1 MQTLSNLSSSFRD
14 PSGFVFKRDNI
25 YYRQVNLSYQAHYD
39 HLMQS
44 GLYQRL
50 VKEGK
55 ILPHDEL
62 SVADFTSDVQAY
74 KIIKPV
80 QLTFISYPYEWSF
93 QMLKDAAMLTLE
105 IARTALEF
113 GMILKDATPFNVSF
127 HEGKMVFI
135 DTLSFEKW
143 NQEPWIAYRQFC
155 ETFAAPLLIAHY
167 HKIPVDKLLLSWK
180 EGVPLSYTASI
191 LPWFSKWNIH
201 RYLHIFVHAKMAQQ
215 KTRQLNQAAT
225 NKTVNYPLT
234 KMQQLLDSLK
244 SMLLPMRGK
253 DSVAVWN
260 EYYEEA
266 LNRDDYVSTKENLIQ
281 EWTAQIKDEVQIGA
295 DLGTND
301 GWFAKVMAKYI
312 PLVIAADFDTNCI
325 DRLYQQLKQD
335 KNSKTIHPLV
345 LDLSQPSPAV
355 GVNNEERLSF
365 LERLNVDLIY
375 SLAVIHHL
383 AIGKNMN
390 WHQIASLY
398 AQTQKYLLIEFVPKE
413 DEKVQ
418 FLLTQKKDIY
428 PHYTEADFL
437 AAFSKYFEV
446 QKEQNIAQSGR
457 KLFLMKRK

>member
-14 PSGFVFKRDNI
+14 PSGFVFKKDDI
-25 YYRQVNLSYQAHYD
+25 YYRQVNLSYQVHYD

-44 GLYQRL
+44 GLYQIL
-50 VKEGK
+50 VKKGK
-55 ILPHDEL
+55 ILPHEEL
-62 SVADFTSDVQAY
+62 SVAEFTSDPQAY
-74 KIIKPV
+74 KILKPT
-80 QLTFISYPYEWSF
+80 QLSFISYPYEWSF
-93 QMLKDAAMLTLE
+93 QMLKDAALLTLE
-105 IARTALEF
+105 IARTALEY
-113 GMILKDATPFNVSF
+113 GMILKDATPFNLSF

-143 NQEPWIAYRQFC
+143 NPEPWIAYRQFC

-167 HKIPVDKLLLSWK
+167 HNIPVDKLLLSWK
-180 EGVPLSYTASI
+180 EGVPLSYTASM
-191 LPWFSKWNIH
+191 LPWFSKCNIH

-215 KTRQLNQAAT
+215 KTRQLNQSVASK
-225 NKTVNYPLT
+225 NVNYPLA

-244 SMLLPMRGK
+244 SMILPLRGK

-266 LNRDDYVSTKENLIQ
+266 LNRDDYVRTKENLIQ
-281 EWTAQIKDEVQIGA
+281 EWTTQIKDEVKIGA

-301 GWFAKVMAKYI
+301 GWFAKVMAKHI

-325 DRLYQQLKQD
+325 DRLYLQLKNKSD
-335 KNSKTIHPLV
+335 FKTIHPLV
-345 LDLSQPSPAV
+345 LDLSQPSPAL
-355 GVNNEERLSF
+355 GVNNEERPSF
-365 LERLNVDLIY
+365 LQRLNVDLIY
-375 SLAVIHHL
+375 SLAVVHHL

-390 WHQIASLY
+390 WQQIASMY
-398 AQTQKYLLIEFVPKE
+398 AQTKKYLLIEFVPKE

-428 PHYTEADFL
+428 PHYSEADFL
-437 AAFSKYFEV
+437 TVFSKYFEV
-446 QKEQNIAQSGR
+446 QKTQNIAQSGR